1 MLFCYTP
8 ITQGGLSFNVR
19 LFPLTF
25 YHAVTLP
32 PTHLTT
38 PHTQATQ
45 IGYALSISG
54 CISIFLQLCCMPYLL
69 RRFDH
74 AHMYNFCMGL
84 WPFCF
89 VLLPGLNLIARMGVA
104 DLATGEL
111 NPTTKA
117 LVWMGICA
125 ILAISRAA
133 ALAFS

>member
-1 MLFCYTP
+1 MP
-8 ITQGGLSFNVR
+8 SH
-19 LFPLTF
+19 P
-25 YHAVTLP
+25 P

-45 IGYALSISG
+45 IGYALSVSG

-84 WPFCF
+84 WPLCF
-89 VLLPGLNLIARMGVA
+89 ALLPGLNFLAAVGTTGVGAGPGLGPGVWTLAPSTYALLWLAIGVIMLIAR
-104 DLATGEL
+104 
-111 NPTTKA
+111 
-117 LVWMGICA
+117 C
-125 ILAISRAA
+125 A